1 MVNLDRMCVENC
13 YPEAMTTRVIDW
25 PLVVVVVV
33 VVFEVTVAVVVL
45 VVKSYFFL
53 HNNQMYTSKG

>member
-25 PLVVVVVV
+25 PLVV